1 LHFHT
6 YEDNSYSEQLVTS
19 KSSERQ
25 TSVNNLKPWFMFKR
39 LYLLALILSTGCISC
54 QTSKI
59 LVTGKVERIM
69 GNQMPS
75 PDVPIQENPGVSV
88 PIYFFEPIDMQK
100 VTPGVGI
107 GEFTSVIVAPIRT
120 VQSAKDG
127 RFKLKLPAGRYSV
140 LLGKN
145 GQYYSTVYDLDGT
158 INPIVVEKGKKNEWV
173 FRADWEATY

>member
-1 LHFHT
+1 
-6 YEDNSYSEQLVTS
+6 
-19 KSSERQ
+19 
-25 TSVNNLKPWFMFKR
+25 
-39 LYLLALILSTGCISC
+39 
-54 QTSKI
+54 
-59 LVTGKVERIM
+59 M

-75 PDVPIQENPGVSV
+75 PDVPIQGNPGVSV

-107 GEFTSVIVAPIRT
+107 GEFTSVVVAPIRT